1 MTENIT
7 INKYNENENIP
18 PVRDY
23 YKWLKISKDAT
34 HDEIFE
40 AIMKVKEKCGYD
52 EDNPMPAFWESDRAP
67 LKWKD
72 IRDARILLD
81 PDKRAEYD
89 KKLEAYQRSK
99 QKIVTFNADAIDGL
113 AAQTEKRKIEKT
125 KKRIASNYNKAI
137 RNILIVLSIVAVI
150 FVPWV
155 RNGILGVLN
164 TLKAQGIIVNPITF
178 ILGFIVF
185 GSLAYVLIFVGFHII
200 KFITE
205 PIMDAIYEHKK
216 LKGSNQYNK

>member
-1 MTENIT
+1 M
-7 INKYNENENIP
+7 KSVNENIP

-81 PDKRAEYD
+81 PVKRAEYD
-89 KKLEAYQRSK
+89 AKLDLYISSK
-99 QKIVTFNADAIDGL
+99 QKVSTYDTRVQSGLNA
-113 AAQTEKRKIEKT
+113 EKDNQKIEKA
-125 KKRIASNYNKAI
+125 KKRIANDFKQIVKIIIVAAVACILILIPGI
-137 RNILIVLSIVAVI
+137 RNGLLGLI
-150 FVPWV
+150 
-155 RNGILGVLN
+155 G
-164 TLKAQGIIVNPITF
+164 NPITF
-178 ILGFIVF
+178 VLGVIVFICVATVLGFIAVNIY
-185 GSLAYVLIFVGFHII
+185 GLLISPILGNISDISKQRKQI
-200 KFITE
+200 KE
-205 PIMDAIYEHKK
+205 LKK
-216 LKGSNQYNK
+216 